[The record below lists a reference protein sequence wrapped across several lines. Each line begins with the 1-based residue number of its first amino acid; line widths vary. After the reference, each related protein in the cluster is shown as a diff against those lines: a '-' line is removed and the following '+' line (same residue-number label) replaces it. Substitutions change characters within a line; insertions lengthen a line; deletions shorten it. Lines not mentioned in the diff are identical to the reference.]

1 MTYISNDIVNE
12 IRSRTDIIEV
22 VSRYV
27 NLTKKGKN
35 YIGVCPFHD
44 DHSPSMS
51 VSPEKQIFTCFSCG
65 TSGNVFNFVAN
76 FEHISFIQAV
86 MLLGEKLGYNLS
98 NSNALI

>member
-35 YIGVCPFHD
+35 Y
-44 DHSPSMS
+44 
-51 VSPEKQIFTCFSCG
+51 K
-65 TSGNVFNFVAN
+65 
-76 FEHISFIQAV
+76 
-86 MLLGEKLGYNLS
+86 YNK
-98 NSNALI
+98 